1 MATQY
6 TDDQK
11 AAYKAG
17 LAAAKKKAPARKAAA
32 APRKPKPVGKKT
44 NPVRK
49 GKKRS
54 GCTAA
59 DNYTNR
65 ATGEV
70 VQRPMIRAWR
80 IDKNFGYQTLV
91 AFLSK
96 NDGMPKNEANGDRFR
111 NMVVTLT
118 SKAGKS
124 TVNGVFDA
132 KYNKLKLIDLGLVA
146 NPYANDGGYFG
157 PGGSRLKAKATK

>member
-6 TDDQK
+6 TDEQK

-17 LAAAKKKAPARKAAA
+17 AAAAKKKAPAKSAAKKRAPAKSAA
-32 APRKPKPVGKKT
+32 APRKPKVI
-44 NPVRK
+44 
-49 GKKRS
+49 KKRS
-54 GCTAA
+54 GCSAA
-59 DNYTNR
+59 DSYTNR
-65 ATGEV
+65 KTGEV
-70 VQRPMIRAWR
+70 VQRPIIRAWR
-80 IDKNFGYQTLV
+80 LDKNFGYQTLV

-124 TVNGVFDA
+124 TVNGVYDD
-132 KYNKLKLIDLGLVA
+132 KYKKLKLIDLGLVA
-146 NPYANDGGYFG
+146 NPYAPRGGYFG
-157 PGGSRLKAKATK
+157 PGGSRLKSKATK